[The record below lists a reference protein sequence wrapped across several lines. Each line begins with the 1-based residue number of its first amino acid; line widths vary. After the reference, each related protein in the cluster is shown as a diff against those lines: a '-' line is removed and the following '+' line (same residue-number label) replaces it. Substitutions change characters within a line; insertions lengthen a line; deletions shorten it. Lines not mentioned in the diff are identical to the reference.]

1 MSSSEVLASS
11 STAGTPDDGRCVAS
25 RQSDGERCTKKV
37 SERWAEFGRYCPTH
51 GKMIKAQRKSEQ
63 LAIEAREREARE
75 LASSDA
81 LAGEMEAMTELFE
94 QLSTRMEELE
104 RKAAEDEALGGKRM
118 KTVRSATK
126 TVLTNHKGLIEA
138 KDTLMSSVADVR
150 AACERDEEN
159 RKLKEE
165 IDELMSSSQEN
176 HERLTK
182 AEKDVTA
189 MSKKIQK
196 LTISREGEFMTRAA
210 YRKFLEDSGIDIA
223 DCDVFHIIA
232 SAHGGPDH
240 TDNFLFALGSSFN
253 RQISH
258 HLDALNCFLAG
269 KEKCVKAVEIAR
281 RVAADKR
288 LWEHV
293 EMRGRRRVLYTQ
305 GVHRHK
311 DGHAL
316 YREGNNLIRDLRR
329 AALEHRK
336 KSAAAL

>member
-11 STAGTPDDGRCVAS
+11 STASTPDDGRCVAS
-25 RQSDGERCTKKV
+25 RQSDGERCTKNV

-165 IDELMSSSQEN
+165 IDKLMSSSREN
-176 HERLTK
+176 RQT
-182 AEKDVTA
+182 
-189 MSKKIQK
+189 
-196 LTISREGEFMTRAA
+196 
-210 YRKFLEDSGIDIA
+210 RKFD
-223 DCDVFHIIA
+223 
-232 SAHGGPDH
+232 
-240 TDNFLFALGSSFN
+240 
-253 RQISH
+253 
-258 HLDALNCFLAG
+258 
-269 KEKCVKAVEIAR
+269 
-281 RVAADKR
+281 
-288 LWEHV
+288 
-293 EMRGRRRVLYTQ
+293 
-305 GVHRHK
+305 
-311 DGHAL
+311 
-316 YREGNNLIRDLRR
+316 
-329 AALEHRK
+329 
-336 KSAAAL
+336 

>member
-1 MSSSEVLASS
+1 VVCGYLHSRCTATEPHGEAEIAGHRPEMSSSEVLASS
-11 STAGTPDDGRCVAS
+11 STASTPDDGRCVAS
-25 RQSDGERCTKKV
+25 RQSDGERCTKNV

-63 LAIEAREREARE
+63 LAIEACEREARE

-165 IDELMSSSQEN
+165 IDKLMSSSREN
-176 HERLTK
+176 RQT
-182 AEKDVTA
+182 
-189 MSKKIQK
+189 
-196 LTISREGEFMTRAA
+196 
-210 YRKFLEDSGIDIA
+210 RKFD
-223 DCDVFHIIA
+223 
-232 SAHGGPDH
+232 
-240 TDNFLFALGSSFN
+240 
-253 RQISH
+253 
-258 HLDALNCFLAG
+258 
-269 KEKCVKAVEIAR
+269 
-281 RVAADKR
+281 
-288 LWEHV
+288 
-293 EMRGRRRVLYTQ
+293 
-305 GVHRHK
+305 
-311 DGHAL
+311 
-316 YREGNNLIRDLRR
+316 
-329 AALEHRK
+329 
-336 KSAAAL
+336 